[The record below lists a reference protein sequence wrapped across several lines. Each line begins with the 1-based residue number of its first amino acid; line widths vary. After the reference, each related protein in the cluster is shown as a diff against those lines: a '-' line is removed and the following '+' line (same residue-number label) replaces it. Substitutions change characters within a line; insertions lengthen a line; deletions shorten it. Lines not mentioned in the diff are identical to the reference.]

1 MSKSKNDTF
10 TPFHPQILLG
20 TLIASGSFLCVE
32 EDGNRLLDV
41 FGDLCGDIA
50 DAAVSSSA
58 CCFFPGLDSQDI
70 HPLTLTRTLRR
81 MCFEADAGRHAAD
94 TV

>member
-41 FGDLCGDIA
+41 FVICAETLQMQLFLL
-50 DAAVSSSA
+50 VLVV
-58 CCFFPGLDSQDI
+58 FFQDWILKIFI
-70 HPLTLTRTLRR
+70 HS
-81 MCFEADAGRHAAD
+81 H
-94 TV
+94 